1 MTTTQEKNKSF
12 SGGYSELVM
21 VGILLCIAAILI
33 QGSLTMNVLDDA
45 KPGPASTPM
54 IIGVGLIIIS
64 VFLTIDVIR
73 NPETDRDTESVLPY
87 SMSADML
94 HDLAGLSAMEDTIL
108 NHRNAK
114 PATDGSHAS
123 GQGTE
128 RKLKVDTDWPTL
140 LGMLVST
147 IGFVI
152 VLPYLGWV
160 LSAAALFWLA
170 SYLLGSKRPVFDLWV
185 SLIVASTV
193 QFVFAGLLG
202 LNLPSGF
209 LGAF

>member
-1 MTTTQEKNKSF
+1 MTTTQEKKKSF

-21 VGILLCIAAILI
+21 VGVLLVIAAILI
-33 QGSLTMNVLDDA
+33 HGSLTMDVLDDA
-45 KPGPASTPM
+45 TPGPASTPL

-108 NHRNAK
+108 NHLNAE
-114 PATDGSHAS
+114 PASDGSQAPE
-123 GQGTE
+123 QGTE

-140 LGMLVST
+140 LGMLAST

-160 LSAAALFWLA
+160 LSAAALFWLS
-170 SYLLGSKRPVFDLWV
+170 SYLLGSTRPIFDLWV

-209 LGAF
+209 LGGF